1 MRKEIIIDT
10 DNNTL
15 LKAEEFLNDFRTEY
29 LIELDNSFMNILIA
43 FTEAVNNAI
52 YHGNKKNP
60 EKKVIITLE
69 KNTQYFIIYVKDE
82 GVGFVESNIPDP
94 TLPENLLKQSGRG
107 VFLIRKLTDEMEID
121 STSNGTEVKMGF
133 KL

>member
-1 MRKEIIIDT
+1 MRKELIIDT

-29 LIELDNSFMNILIA
+29 LIELDNSFMHILIA

>member
-69 KNTQYFIIYVKDE
+69 KNTQHFIIYVKDE

>member
-1 MRKEIIIDT
+1 MTKEILIKT

-15 LKAEEFLNDFRTEY
+15 VKAEEFLNDFRSEY
-29 LIELDNSFMNILIA
+29 LLENSTGFINILIA

-52 YHGNKKNP
+52 NHGNRRNSKKNVYI
-60 EKKVIITLE
+60 KLE
-69 KNTQYFIIYVKDE
+69 KETKYFLIYVKDE
-82 GVGFVESNIPDP
+82 GEGFNEGDVPDP

-107 VFLIRKLTDEMEID
+107 VFLIKKLAD
-121 STSNGTEVKMGF
+121 SMLINSNNNGTTVKMGF

>member
-1 MRKEIIIDT
+1 MTKELLIST

-15 LKAEEFLNDFRTEY
+15 VKAEEFLNDFRSEY

-52 YHGNKKNP
+52 YHGNKKDEN
-60 EKKVIITLE
+60 KKVLIKLE
-69 KNTQYFIIYVKDE
+69 KNSKYFVIYVRDE
-82 GVGFVESNIPDP
+82 GNGFIESEVPDP

-107 VFLIRKLTDEMEID
+107 VFLIRKLTDEVDII
-121 STSNGTEVKMGF
+121 STSGGTEVKMGF
-133 KL
+133 RL